1 MAQFAREE
9 GTYAN
14 PVPRLAD
21 PDAKP
26 QVTIT
31 LMAFNIIVFVAMLFS
46 GASPFEPDTMTLR
59 RFGGTEGIYSLF
71 VQQWR
76 LLTAN
81 YVHAGILHIAMN
93 MWGLWVLGEL
103 AERIFDRWVYV
114 LTYTCCGVMG
124 MVAACWWNPRVVT
137 VGASGA
143 IFGMA
148 GALITAL
155 YLGKLPVARE
165 SVQSMVKNL
174 IFVIAF
180 NLFLGFGSSGISNAA
195 HIGGCLTGLV
205 LGASLAPSL
214 TAHPVK
220 RQLWAGA
227 LFIVVGVIFGI
238 GLLYGQYV
246 FRRLT
251 G

>member
-1 MAQFAREE
+1 MARFAQEE
-9 GTYAN
+9 GIYDN

-26 QVTIT
+26 QVTIA
-31 LMAFNIIVFVAMLFS
+31 LMALNIVVFVAMIFS
-46 GASPFEPDTMTLR
+46 GASPLNPDTMTLS

-76 LLTAN
+76 LLSAN
-81 YVHAGILHIAMN
+81 YVHAGILHIGMN

-103 AERIFDRWVYV
+103 VERIFDRWVYV

-155 YLGKLPVARE
+155 YLGKLPVAKE
-165 SVQSMVKNL
+165 SVQSIVKNL
-174 IFVIAF
+174 IFVIGF

-195 HIGGCLTGLV
+195 HIGGCATGLA
-205 LGASLAPSL
+205 LGAILAPSL
-214 TAHPVK
+214 TARPAK
-220 RQLWAGA
+220 RQLWAGVV
-227 LFIVVGVIFGI
+227 FVVVGTILGV
-238 GLLYGQYV
+238 GLVYAQHVYH
-246 FRRLT
+246 RLA